1 MQQYARA
8 ESLREA
14 AARLRVDESRIAKL
28 NSNENLFVSRELAA
42 RVAMEAAREVDHR
55 LYPDL
60 EGELVEKLSS
70 YLGVSKECIV
80 IGCGADQ
87 LIDLL
92 IAAFGRGGV
101 ATLYPTYTY
110 YMDRCMAYKVS
121 YRYTELTRSLKLNLD
136 ELVELAEHSSLVI
149 LNTPNNPTGTAIP
162 EETVEAAAEACR
174 GLVVVDE
181 TYAEFADRQLH
192 ALPLKLENTLVIRSF
207 SKAFAAAGARVGYL
221 VAHPDKAE
229 EVRRVQQP
237 YPASGFSLRYAS
249 ALLDMLSY
257 FKQVWSEVK
266 RVRGW
271 FYRRLRG
278 QGLRA
283 IPSQANFVSIRADVD
298 PQVAYEGLLRRGY
311 LVRVFSR
318 LLGSR
323 SLIRVTLAPVDTLEG
338 AARALGEVVK

>member
-1 MQQYARA
+1 MQWYARA
-8 ESLREA
+8 ESQREA
-14 AARLRVDESRIAKL
+14 AARLGLDESRIAKL
-28 NSNENLFVSRELAA
+28 NSNENLFVPRELAA
-42 RVAMEAAREVDHR
+42 RVARKAAEEVDHR

-70 YLGVSKECIV
+70 YLGVGEECIA

-101 ATLYPTYTY
+101 ATVHPTYTY
-110 YMDRCMAYKVS
+110 YMDRCMAYKIS
-121 YRYTELTRSLKLNLD
+121 YRYTELTRSLELD
-136 ELVELAEHSSLVI
+136 LEELVELAESSSLVI
-149 LNTPNNPTGTAIP
+149 LNTPNNPTGTAMP
-162 EETVEAAAEACR
+162 EEAVKAAAEACR

-192 ALPLKLENTLVIRSF
+192 TLPLELENTLVIRSF

-221 VAHPDKAE
+221 VAHPAAAK
-229 EVRRVQQP
+229 EVRRAQQP

-266 RVRGW
+266 RVRSW
-271 FYRRLRG
+271 FYRKLRG

-283 IPSQANFVSIRADVD
+283 IPSQANFVSIRADID
-298 PQVAYEGLLRRGY
+298 PQAAYEGLLRRGY
-311 LVRVFSR
+311 LVRVFPG

-323 SLIRVTLAPVDTLEG
+323 SLVRVTLAPVETLEG
-338 AARALGEVVK
+338 AAKALGEVVK